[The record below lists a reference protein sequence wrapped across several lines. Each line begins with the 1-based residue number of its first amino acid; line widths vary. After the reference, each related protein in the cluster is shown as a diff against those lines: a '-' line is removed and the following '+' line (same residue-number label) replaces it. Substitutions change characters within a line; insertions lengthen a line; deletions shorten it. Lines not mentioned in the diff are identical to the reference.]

1 MRYKVVVNG
10 RGAECYVHL
19 LEDEQRQKL
28 HESDV
33 ENDNCEPEVISEIV
47 NKNDIFDT
55 DDIFLGPFNDP
66 ENFIIQVYNEN
77 DDLIWESK
85 NNHEFEDHDFEYL
98 FENDK
103 SLIVEDYTK
112 GQFYF
117 YEIELDEEFDPK
129 KLKPVVSEI
138 GERVEIITD
147 FTYNGTDLS
156 FFKEY
161 GDYWS
166 KGLTYYL
173 N

>member
-1 MRYKVVVNG
+1 MRYKVVVSG
-10 RGAECYVHL
+10 RGAECYIHKI
-19 LEDEQRQKL
+19 EEEQRQKL

-33 ENDNCEPEVISEIV
+33 ESGDCDPEVISEIV
-47 NKNDIFDT
+47 NKYDIFES
-55 DDIFLGPFNDP
+55 DDIYLGPYNDP

-85 NNHEFEDHDFEYL
+85 NDHEFEDHDYQFL
-98 FENDK
+98 FETDIA
-103 SLIVEDYTK
+103 LIIEDYSK
-112 GQFYF
+112 GQFF
-117 YEIELDEEFDPK
+117 QYEIELDEEFDPK
-129 KLKPVVSEI
+129 SLKPIVSEI
-138 GERVEIITD
+138 GERIEIITD

-156 FFKEY
+156 LFKEF